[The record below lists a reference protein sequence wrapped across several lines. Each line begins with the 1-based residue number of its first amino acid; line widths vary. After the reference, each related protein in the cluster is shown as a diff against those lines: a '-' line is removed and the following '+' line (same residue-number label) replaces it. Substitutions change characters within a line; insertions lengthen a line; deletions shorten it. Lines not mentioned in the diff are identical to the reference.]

1 MGPRILGW
9 IAVWLN
15 ALAAG
20 WLIAIAIV
28 ISLEVTG
35 RGIFN
40 TFMGGDEIVTNSVP
54 AIIFLQVPLAI
65 HVGTMLRTTILYDR
79 VGSGARRGI
88 DVLNAGIGIA
98 LFAAIAVGGWED
110 MIKGWEIKE
119 YQGIGALEVPV
130 YPIRTIIIVSAVL
143 IVGIYGTQI
152 ARAFS
157 GARSDSV
164 QGN

>member
-1 MGPRILGW
+1 MGPRILGR

-28 ISLEVTG
+28 ISVEVIG

-65 HVGTMLRTTILYDR
+65 HVGTMLRTTILYDH

-88 DVLNAGIGIA
+88 DILNAVIGIA

-130 YPIRTIIIVSAVL
+130 YPIRTIIIVSAIL

-157 GARSDSV
+157 GAHSDRV
-164 QGN
+164 RGV